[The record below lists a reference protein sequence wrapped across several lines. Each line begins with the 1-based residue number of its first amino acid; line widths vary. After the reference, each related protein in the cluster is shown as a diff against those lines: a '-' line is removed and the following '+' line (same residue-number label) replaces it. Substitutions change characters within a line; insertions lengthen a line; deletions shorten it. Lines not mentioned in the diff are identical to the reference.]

1 MAGSSCWSTCDP
13 LRTRETP
20 ARGVTGML
28 GFLAFACALGCGLM
42 AGFFLAFSNC
52 VMKSLADG
60 KFSGFGFV
68 CSPV

>member
-1 MAGSSCWSTCDP
+1 
-13 LRTRETP
+13 
-20 ARGVTGML
+20 ML
-28 GFLAFACALGCGLM
+28 GFLALACALGCGLM